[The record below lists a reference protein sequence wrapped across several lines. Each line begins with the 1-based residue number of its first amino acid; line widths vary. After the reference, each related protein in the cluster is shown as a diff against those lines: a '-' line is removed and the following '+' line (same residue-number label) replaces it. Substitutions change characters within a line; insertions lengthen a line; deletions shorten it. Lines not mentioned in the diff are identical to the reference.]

1 MLASLRRGGLR
12 IYLIAREERVNT
24 SGQPIT
30 ITNEADRLARPYKT
44 HDYIYIYMYYS
55 IQCHEWVIE
64 MGGATLELLFATCIL

>member
-44 HDYIYIYMYYS
+44 HDYIYIY
-55 IQCHEWVIE
+55 ICI
-64 MGGATLELLFATCIL
+64 TLFSAMNGLSRWEEQH